1 MITDMHTHLACLS
14 QEDTKKWNQTEMT
27 KAAMH
32 ELGIRRAQ
40 NIASFFSFG
49 TPKEWEFWHKLTAQI
64 KIQEKGQEQKFWLT
78 SFGIHPWYSNQYD
91 PTDYIEYFKGRDAV
105 GEIGMDSVWC
115 DVPLNIQRRVLEQQL
130 QIAADLN
137 KPVILH
143 TKGQEKAV
151 YELVKD
157 FPGKV
162 CVHWYSG
169 DTETFEK
176 YLEMGC
182 YFTLGPDF
190 GRKYG
195 GLQGKRDEREYA
207 KINCLLNLLADDQ
220 EDKASA
226 QLYRHMIQN
235 IPKDRL
241 FLETDGISAVA
252 WAYGT
257 ETLPLEDISVVLNE
271 NLNCLAR
278 AMRCSDSYMKEQLQK
293 NLAEFLSVAAC

>member
-1 MITDMHTHLACLS
+1 MITDMHAHLACLS

-40 NIASFFSFG
+40 NIPSFFSFG
-49 TPKEWEFWHKLTAQI
+49 TPEEWEFWQGLTVQLKLQGNDQ
-64 KIQEKGQEQKFWLT
+64 KRKFWLT
-78 SFGIHPWYSNQYD
+78 SFGIHPWYSDQYD
-91 PTDYIEYFKGRDAV
+91 PADYPEYFKECDAV

-115 DVPLNIQRRVLEQQL
+115 DVPLNIQRRVLERQL

-137 KPVILH
+137 TPVILH

-190 GRKYG
+190 GRK
-195 GLQGKRDEREYA
+195 
-207 KINCLLNLLADDQ
+207 
-220 EDKASA
+220 ASA
-226 QLYRHMIQN
+226 QLYRYMVQR

-257 ETLPLEDISVVLNE
+257 ETLPLEDISVVLKE

-278 AMRCSDSYMKEQLQK
+278 AKGCSDSYMKEQLQK
-293 NLAEFLSVAAC
+293 NIAEFLSAASC